1 MDQDPGMWWTQN
13 VVMFFLVLCRVGS
26 MVMVAPMFSS
36 RSIPVQLK
44 AGFAAAVSLVIFP
57 IVRPMGVAAPME
69 MVGLTTAAL
78 GEMIIGLTL
87 GFGAAIVFVGIEMG
101 GTLISRHMGTALANV
116 FNPLFS
122 SSSPALGQFYSFVAL
137 IVFLGMNGHHGLLKI
152 LIGTFTDVPLMQGGL
167 NGGAMMGVVW
177 MLGDAY
183 VIAFKVAAPVMV
195 SLLLVTVALGF
206 IARTVPQ
213 VEVLIAGFPLNVGVG
228 LVVAMVTLGAMALFF
243 ERTFQQMLVFLSGL
257 VRLT

>member
-57 IVRPMGVAAPME
+57 IVRPAGVAVPME

-78 GEMIIGLTL
+78 GEMIIGLVL

-122 SSSPALGQFYSFVAL
+122 SSSPAPRHLKLSTSDFTTRFHPSAK
-137 IVFLGMNGHHGLLKI
+137 MNSNS
-152 LIGTFTDVPLMQGGL
+152 L
-167 NGGAMMGVVW
+167 NGSEISTGGSINMPIEIRMPEMTMSMIRNG
-177 MLGDAY
+177 
-183 VIAFKVAAPVMV
+183 
-195 SLLLVTVALGF
+195 
-206 IARTVPQ
+206 R
-213 VEVLIAGFPLNVGVG
+213 
-228 LVVAMVTLGAMALFF
+228 
-243 ERTFQQMLVFLSGL
+243 
-257 VRLT
+257 